1 VHLSTGN
8 YNAVTAQQYT
18 DLGLFTCEDSIGADA
33 SDIFNYLTGFSDK
46 KEYQKF
52 LVAPITLRRELERL
66 IRREIDCAARG
77 GTGHMIIK
85 INALVDTPMIQ
96 LLSEASQAGVRVDL
110 IVRGICCLRPGV
122 PGLSENIRVTSIVG
136 RFLEH
141 TRIFWFANGGR
152 EEVYLGSADLMVRNL
167 DRRVEILFP
176 VESPRLLRYLRDE
189 VLAGCLADNVK
200 ARVMSSDGTWGRP
213 RRREGEEAVD
223 SQARFI
229 GRRGKQ
235 GGA

>member
-1 VHLSTGN
+1 
-8 YNAVTAQQYT
+8 
-18 DLGLFTCEDSIGADA
+18 
-33 SDIFNYLTGFSDK
+33 
-46 KEYQKF
+46 
-52 LVAPITLRRELERL
+52 
-66 IRREIDCAARG
+66 
-77 GTGHMIIK
+77 MIIK